1 MLKLG
6 RVTGEEDIG
15 LPRNL
20 RRTPQEF
27 VFVDSSG
34 DRTSNSTALK
44 EIKIKKKKSDG
55 KCVPNHIKR
64 K

>member
-6 RVTGEEDIG
+6 RVTGGEDIG

-27 VFVDSSG
+27 FFVDSSG

-44 EIKIKKKKSDG
+44 EIKIIYIKKIIIRWET
-55 KCVPNHIKR
+55 CT
-64 K
+64 